1 MKSTHGVLIRPIMTE
16 KSLRDTQER
25 NVYTFEVDTAANK
38 LEIKKA
44 VEHIFQ
50 VSVVKVTSVRYKGKL
65 RRVRVVQGRRRN
77 WKKAMVTLKKGDAI
91 ELT

>member
-16 KSLRDTQER
+16 KSLRDTQEK

-50 VSVVKVTSVRYKGKL
+50 ISVVKVTTVRYKGKL
-65 RRVRVVQGRRRN
+65 RRVRVVQGRRRS